1 MYTNTTLITLLILSI
16 SLSSCSEEKII
27 EDKKEVNKLELKVK
41 LDTIKITESDLFTD
55 GPKSY
60 QIYSGQILTYEFIDK
75 PSTGT
80 ETSFK
85 LSSENLIIKDTMYR
99 PLNIPDYNS
108 PEPECGGDESKVT
121 LIFQGKK
128 PGTCQLQ
135 IQLEGRAYLDRIV
148 TFGILIK

>member
-1 MYTNTTLITLLILSI
+1 MTI

-27 EDKKEVNKLELKVK
+27 EDKKEVNKLELEVK
-41 LDTIKITESDLFTD
+41 LDTIKITED

-60 QIYSGQILTYEFIDK
+60 QIYKDQILIYEFIDF

-85 LSSENLIIKDTMYR
+85 LSSENLIIKDTLYR
-99 PLNIPDYNS
+99 PITKSEKNLP
-108 PEPECGGDESKVT
+108 GGDESKVT

-128 PGTCQLQ
+128 SGTCQLQ
-135 IQLEGRAYLDRIV
+135 IKHMYRADLERIV
-148 TFGILIK
+148 SFGILIK